1 MALTTTS
8 LNGAITAS
16 QTFLKLTSATP
27 ATGSPAL
34 ANRFMLEVD
43 GERMFVTDV
52 SMSPTVQVVRGYDG
66 TSAVAH
72 QTLAPLFWG
81 QPFDWNGNAGAPV
94 TPRALVS
101 IGVNTAIIAAPTTN
115 TLMTLDK
122 ATALATTTLAAP
134 TPDSNGVVLTITSN
148 TAAAHVITATSLVA
162 DGVSGSPHTT
172 MTWAAFKGASI
183 VLTVQNGLY
192 NVTSAVGVTVS

>member
-34 ANRFMLEVD
+34 ANRFMIQVD

-52 SMSPTVQVVRGYDG
+52 STSPTVQVVRGYDG

-72 QTLAPLFWG
+72 ATLAPLVFG
-81 QPFDWNGNAGAPV
+81 QMFDWNGNAGAPV

-101 IGVNTAIIAAPTTN
+101 IGANGVIAVPTVNTLLSI
-115 TLMTLDK
+115 DK
-122 ATALATTTLAAP
+122 ASALATTTLGAP
-134 TPDSNGVVLTITSN
+134 SPDSNGVTLTITSN
-148 TAAAHVITATSLVA
+148 TAAAHVITATSLIA
-162 DGVSGSPHTT
+162 DAVSGSPHTT
-172 MTWAAFKGASI
+172 LTFAAFKGATI
-183 VLTVQNGLY
+183 TLVAQNGLW
-192 NVTSAVGVTVS
+192 NDVAAVGVTVS